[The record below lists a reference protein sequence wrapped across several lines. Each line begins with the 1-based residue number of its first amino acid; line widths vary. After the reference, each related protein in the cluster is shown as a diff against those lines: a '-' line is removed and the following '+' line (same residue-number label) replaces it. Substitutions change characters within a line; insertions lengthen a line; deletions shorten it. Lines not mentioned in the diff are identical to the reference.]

1 MERLEVERLEGSDG
15 TRLICIP
22 EARASLEEWLD
33 RAGTLFDAAAAD
45 PRAEPLEGRGVVHV
59 VPRPSGERWVVRHY
73 RRGGAVAAL
82 LGDRYLRVERSRPER
97 ELEASRA
104 LKQAGIATPTVV
116 AAACYPRGAFYRG
129 DIVTRFLPGSRDLAA
144 ILFPQSIG
152 DSDGAGSEGGGTG
165 GAGGSAGPG
174 SIAPATAL
182 EAAGRLIRRAQEA
195 GLRHPDLNLK
205 NILVVETAEG
215 VTAHVVDLDRARV
228 KAPVGGWWRRRMVRR
243 FWRSARKF
251 ERRTGRELGPE
262 ARAAFDRGYREGLS
276 R

>member
-1 MERLEVERLEGSDG
+1 MERLEGPG
-15 TRLICIP
+15 GARLICIP
-22 EARASLEEWLD
+22 EARASLEQWLD

-82 LGDRYLRVERSRPER
+82 LGDRYLRVGPPRPER

-104 LKQAGIATPTVV
+104 LNQAGIATPTVV
-116 AAACYPRGAFYRG
+116 AAACYPQGLFYRG
-129 DIVTRFLPGSRDLAA
+129 DIITRFLPGSRDLAD
-144 ILFPQSIG
+144 ILFPQPVG
-152 DSDGAGSEGGGTG
+152 DGDGSDGGRTDGGG
-165 GAGGSAGPG
+165 GPG
-174 SIAPATAL
+174 SVAPVAAM
-182 EAAGRLIRRAQEA
+182 EAAGRLIRGAQEA

-215 VTAHVVDLDRARV
+215 VMAHVVDLDRARV
-228 KAPVGGWWRRRMVRR
+228 RAPVGRWWRRRMVRR

-251 ERRTGRELGPE
+251 ERRTGGEVGPE
-262 ARAAFDRGYREGLS
+262 ARAAFERGYREGLS
-276 R
+276 G